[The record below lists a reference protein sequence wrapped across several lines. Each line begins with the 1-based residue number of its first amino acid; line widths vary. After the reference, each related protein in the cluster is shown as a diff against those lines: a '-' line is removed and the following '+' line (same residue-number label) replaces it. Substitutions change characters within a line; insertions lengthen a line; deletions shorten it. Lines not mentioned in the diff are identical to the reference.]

1 MKHKTLP
8 ADVAGEPP
16 VVVLMERRINPD
28 RRALWRGGRRDRDWQ
43 DRPDGGWSRVRRPT
57 AVAARLARIV
67 KGAVGS

>member
-16 VVVLMERRINPD
+16 VVVLMERRVNPD

-43 DRPDGGWSRVRRPT
+43 DRPDGAWSRVSSRTATLRGWLKVPVRRD
-57 AVAARLARIV
+57 
-67 KGAVGS
+67 